1 MTVSPVFPVIVLA
14 DALSELSTDPVGV
27 QVLASDLPAVLIVN
41 PAVGLQQSNL
51 SVSAHGVLLSTS
63 GSAPQFLALFADFC
77 CKIEI
82 TEWMMGRGEK

>member
-1 MTVSPVFPVIVLA
+1 MTASPVFPVIVLA
-14 DALSELSTDPVGV
+14 DALSELSTDPAGV

-41 PAVGLQQSNL
+41 PAAGVQQNNL

-63 GSAPQFLALFADFC
+63 GSAPQFLALFVDFC

-82 TEWMMGRGEK
+82 PNG